1 MKKVLINASNI
12 KSGGA
17 FQVSISFIA
26 ELSKIDFGSNEI
38 TLMLSKPVYECIKSS
53 NIELLKFTNI
63 IIEDNF
69 GFSFLSYFVNSFD
82 KYHVIFTIFGP
93 FYFKRHANT
102 KYITGFAQPWIVYP
116 FADAIKK
123 YNFFRSIFIK
133 LKYKIQALFFS
144 YSDCLIVETEDVGS
158 KLSTKLNFS
167 IPVLVVSN
175 CISEFYLNS
184 RLCKPLADTN
194 IPISNAINI
203 CYVGSDYPHKNIDI
217 LPSVKIK
224 LKEIF
229 NLEVNFIVTFDD
241 KEWGT
246 KSLFFKNHIIN
257 VGKIFPSQCPSLYEK
272 VDGVILP
279 SLLECFSALP
289 LEAMAMKRPFFGS
302 NRGFITGICKNYGFY
317 FDPTCAYSI
326 AKTIFDYFENEK
338 MHQAMII
345 EAYNYVHSLPNAK
358 SRCLNYLSIIE
369 NI

>member
-1 MKKVLINASNI
+1 M
-12 KSGGA
+12 
-17 FQVSISFIA
+17 
-26 ELSKIDFGSNEI
+26 
-38 TLMLSKPVYECIKSS
+38 
-53 NIELLKFTNI
+53 
-63 IIEDNF
+63 
-69 GFSFLSYFVNSFD
+69 
-82 KYHVIFTIFGP
+82 
-93 FYFKRHANT
+93 
-102 KYITGFAQPWIVYP
+102 
-116 FADAIKK
+116 
-123 YNFFRSIFIK
+123 
-133 LKYKIQALFFS
+133 
-144 YSDCLIVETEDVGS
+144 
-158 KLSTKLNFS
+158 
-167 IPVLVVSN
+167 
-175 CISEFYLNS
+175 
-184 RLCKPLADTN
+184 
-194 IPISNAINI
+194 
-203 CYVGSDYPHKNIDI
+203 
-217 LPSVKIK
+217 
-224 LKEIF
+224 
-229 NLEVNFIVTFDD
+229 EVNFIVTFDD

-345 EAYNYVHSLPNAK
+345 EAYNYVHSLPNTK